1 MKMKNKNLYMKR
13 IWIAFVCMV
22 STHGATLCAQE
33 EVVVDQ
39 VAGVVGRHIVKM
51 SDIENG
57 YVQIRMK
64 QGYENAFE
72 HRCELLESMLI
83 TKLMVHKGEVDSIEV
98 TDDEVEEQ
106 VQYYLKNVLRQYGTK
121 EQLRQATGYTYDE
134 FHDIYF
140 DLLRDR
146 IMSQRVEYNLT
157 QNVTVT
163 PAEVS
168 EYFSRIPDDSIPVIE
183 ESYEVSEIMLRPI
196 ISETE
201 RDRVRTE
208 LARLRERVL
217 QGESFT
223 MLATLYSQDPGSSR
237 KGGELGFFSR
247 GDMVGEFES
256 AAFALKPGE
265 VSPIVETSYGFHIIQ
280 LIERRGNTINAR
292 HILMIPKVSPEDM
305 LRSRVVLDSIAQQ
318 IRLGNISFEDAAKQY
333 SDGATKDFGGVVS
346 NPYTGGNRFV
356 KSTFSEL
363 YPGISLSSMNE
374 GDISSAMAMMDMDNN
389 QVYRIIRL
397 DKKIPEH
404 KANLVDDYDNIFSA
418 ALHEAKNNKVMDWA
432 AKMIKNTYIRIADEY
447 KDCDFQLNWLK
458 K

>member
-1 MKMKNKNLYMKR
+1 MKR
-13 IWIAFVCMV
+13 TWIAFICLFALFIPSIV
-22 STHGATLCAQE
+22 AQD

-51 SDIENG
+51 SDIENS

-64 QGYENAFE
+64 KGYENAFE

-83 TKLMVHKGEVDSIEV
+83 TKLMVHKGEVDSLEISDE
-98 TDDEVEEQ
+98 EVEEQ

-140 DLLRDR
+140 DILRDR

-163 PAEVS
+163 PAEVA
-168 EYFSRIPDDSIPVIE
+168 EYFNNIPADSIPTIE
-183 ESYEVSEIMLRPI
+183 ESYEVSEIVLQPI

-217 QGESFT
+217 KGESFS

-247 GDMVGEFES
+247 GDMVSEFES

-265 VSPIVETSYGFHIIQ
+265 VSPIIETSYGFHIIQ

-292 HILMIPKVSPEDM
+292 HILMIPKVSPDDM
-305 LRSRVVLDSIAQQ
+305 LRSRVFLDSIAQE

-333 SDGATKDFGGVVS
+333 SDGATKEFGGVVS

-356 KSTFSEL
+356 KSTFEEL
-363 YPGISLSSMNE
+363 YPGIKLTSMNE
-374 GDISSAMAMMDMDNN
+374 GDISSATPMMDLDNN
-389 QVYRIIRL
+389 QVYRIIKL
-397 DKKIPEH
+397 NKKLPEH
-404 KANLVDDYDNIFSA
+404 KANLEDDYDNIFSA
-418 ALHEAKNNKVMDWA
+418 ALHEAKNKKVMDWA
-432 AKMIKNTYIRIADEY
+432 AKMIQNTYVRISDEY
-447 KDCDFQLNWLK
+447 KDCNFQLNWLK